1 MRRKE
6 WTHDVKPS
14 TRGFAYSK
22 NGANNDLRYIMLKTK
37 AIATIKEKLFII
49 LQSEK
54 TCESFSVFL
63 YRDYW
68 PFL

>member
-1 MRRKE
+1 M
-6 WTHDVKPS
+6 D
-14 TRGFAYSK
+14 TRCKALNTWLCLFK
-22 NGANNDLRYIMLKTK
+22 NGINNDLRYIMLKTK